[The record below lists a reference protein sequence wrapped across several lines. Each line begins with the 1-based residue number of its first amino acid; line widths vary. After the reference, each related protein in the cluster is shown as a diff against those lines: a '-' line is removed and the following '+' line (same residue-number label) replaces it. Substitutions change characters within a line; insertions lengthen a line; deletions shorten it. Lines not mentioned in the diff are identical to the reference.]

1 VECAAMMLMKPGPP
15 VPKRERS
22 HDKRQSIEYI
32 TRRLGQRGNGGIDK
46 SQGIETMGT
55 LRRREEKLTAVQ
67 ST

>member
-46 SQGIETMGT
+46 S
-55 LRRREEKLTAVQ
+55 
-67 ST
+67 